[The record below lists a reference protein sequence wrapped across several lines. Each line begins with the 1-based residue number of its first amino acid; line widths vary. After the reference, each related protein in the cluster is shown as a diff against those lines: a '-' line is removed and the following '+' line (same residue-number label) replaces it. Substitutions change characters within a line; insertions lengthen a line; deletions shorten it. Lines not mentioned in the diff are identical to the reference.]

1 MLNAA
6 GLLRQVA
13 ATGYRFT
20 TVTPLTHQRVLARR
34 GREPGATLRDIFGW
48 NLPFEARTVPPELL
62 AAMEHAGVV
71 ARTGSLLRSTVRI
84 ASLGDDLFLHSA
96 YPTVEENAVFFG
108 PDTSRFARFIGHALA
123 PRHTQHARKPQQPPL
138 RVLDVGCGSGAG
150 GIAVARALA
159 AMGIAATVVMNDINP
174 LALQYTA
181 ANAEVAG
188 VPVTL
193 AQGDALSAVDG
204 AFDLIVSNPP
214 YLDDAAQRAYRH
226 GGTRLG
232 RALSARERLP
242 KWLICVPLVL
252 QWLWLGVRLPQPHAA
267 VGRQPDHGGR
277 AGRRGQ
283 ARLLPRHGARRACRP
298 RPACALVADGR
309 ADAAALRERGRRR
322 GLDFPLVAKPD
333 QGLCGYGVRRIDDMG
348 SLQDYLAGFP
358 RGETVVLQ
366 PTCRRRARP
375 ASSMPA
381 TRKTAAAASS
391 AWPCANFRLRDRRR
405 ARAPSAKLLP
415 HAGARAAV
423 IASPRHRCSRPG
435 LACRARRV
443 VRLSTVGSTRVG
455 GLYLDGGALATPALT
470 AAIDR
475 VARDMPEFHFGRFDV
490 RYASPA
496 AGARRPASPSWKSTA
511 PAPRPSRPGTRP
523 PACARA
529 SHHLRQA
536 APAVRDCRR
545 ATGAPVRGRSACGL
559 ARLNRRQQRLNGR
572 YPASN

>member
-232 RALSARERLP
+232 RALSARIAADSLKRLAPGGQLLLYTGVAMVDGEDPFLAEMRPLLAASGTDWSYTEIDPDVFGEELERP
-242 KWLICVPLVL
+242 VYAHID
-252 QWLWLGVRLPQPHAA
+252 RIAA
-267 VGRQPDHGGR
+267 VG
-277 AGRRGQ
+277 
-283 ARLLPRHGARRACRP
+283 
-298 RPACALVADGR
+298 LVA
-309 ADAAALRERGRRR
+309 
-322 GLDFPLVAKPD
+322 
-333 QGLCGYGVRRIDDMG
+333 
-348 SLQDYLAGFP
+348 
-358 RGETVVLQ
+358 T
-366 PTCRRRARP
+366 
-375 ASSMPA
+375 
-381 TRKTAAAASS
+381 
-391 AWPCANFRLRDRRR
+391 
-405 ARAPSAKLLP
+405 RAPE
-415 HAGARAAV
+415 AA
-423 IASPRHRCSRPG
+423 
-435 LACRARRV
+435 
-443 VRLSTVGSTRVG
+443 
-455 GLYLDGGALATPALT
+455 
-470 AAIDR
+470 
-475 VARDMPEFHFGRFDV
+475 
-490 RYASPA
+490 
-496 AGARRPASPSWKSTA
+496 
-511 PAPRPSRPGTRP
+511 
-523 PACARA
+523 
-529 SHHLRQA
+529 
-536 APAVRDCRR
+536 
-545 ATGAPVRGRSACGL
+545 
-559 ARLNRRQQRLNGR
+559 
-572 YPASN
+572 